1 MSGFKIDGG
10 RAADSALWRSEAPV
24 ASQPHL
30 VGIYTRDSPLI
41 LTDASALQPAR
52 KSACPGAK
60 ERRFEPHYD
69 AHYDGG
75 READLVLWRS
85 EAPDLSGIYTRNS
98 PPIFTDASALQP
110 ARKSACSRAKE
121 RMFEP
126 QRRPCSRPAPAPRPF
141 APVRARAL
149 TQASVAV
156 GIPVTL
162 LSLNHFWTTHVLIH
176 VALTLSDHSL
186 KISERNREKS
196 LFH

>member
-1 MSGFKIDGG
+1 MQSNSSAQRELSGFKIDGG

-41 LTDASALQPAR
+41 LTDASALQPAH

-110 ARKSACSRAKE
+110 ARKSACSGAKE
-121 RMFEP
+121 RRFEP

-149 TQASVAV
+149 TSI
-156 GIPVTL
+156 GG
-162 LSLNHFWTTHVLIH
+162 SWNSSHF
-176 VALTLSDHSL
+176 SP
-186 KISERNREKS
+186 
-196 LFH
+196 

>member
-1 MSGFKIDGG
+1 MRNHICCGF
-10 RAADSALWRSEAPV
+10 
-24 ASQPHL
+24 SQHKCTQTLLESTIQISQCLPRRL
-30 VGIYTRDSPLI
+30 AV
-41 LTDASALQPAR
+41 QPAR

-149 TQASVAV
+149 TSI
-156 GIPVTL
+156 GG
-162 LSLNHFWTTHVLIH
+162 SWNSSHF
-176 VALTLSDHSL
+176 SP
-186 KISERNREKS
+186 
-196 LFH
+196 